1 MKIELPGIEEQQA
14 LIFREATKE
23 GIARLKKNLDAPRF
37 SPQSEIDES
46 LFPRTHL
53 LRHRE
58 GWEAPQ
64 PEIVRAY
71 FRHFQENFAA
81 YNTDAKLAGL
91 LELST
96 DRRVRAFKEGSKT
109 VPYEVWRSFLVITGR
124 VPQDILPVLGFMA

>member
-23 GIARLKKNLDAPRF
+23 GIARLKSNLDAPRF
-37 SPQSEIDES
+37 PPQSEIDES

-53 LRHRE
+53 LRQRE

-71 FRHFQENFAA
+71 FRHFQETFAA
-81 YNTDAKLAGL
+81 YNTDAKLADL
-91 LELST
+91 LGLST
-96 DRRVRAFKEGSKT
+96 NRRVRAFKEGSKA
-109 VPYEVWRSFLVITGR
+109 VPYEIWRSFLVLSGR
-124 VPQDILPVLGFMA
+124 VPQDILPVLGFMG